1 MKEMNEMKE
10 TKLAKKSNDFFEL
23 VIIYSEALK
32 TSWIWN
38 FVKIV
43 NGF

>member
-23 VIIYSEALK
+23 VIIYSEKHWKLAEYG
-32 TSWIWN
+32 TSW
-38 FVKIV
+38 K
-43 NGF
+43 